1 MAARSL
7 EGMFANIDVERPGSP
22 HHSPP
27 RSVSTLSDGGDT
39 VISVHSTDSEG
50 TVDTVPYEHREH
62 EEVDGHS
69 SRTMQSFANGIKDLL
84 KMLEQPYE
92 ERLEGL
98 RRLYQNRHNWS
109 SEFVEDYDFNEDTD
123 EDIVREIRGD
133 MIQFIHYIPGL
144 RETFIG
150 DDMPPLSA
158 TNNTQIRAVL
168 TNPRF
173 KELFSQDEYASLK
186 EKLGME
192 NVGGGRRRHKSAK
205 KHHKRRY
212 NKKTHNKK
220 HKKSSKKTRS
230 RKHKKSMR
238 KHKKV
243 VRKTSKKTH
252 RRRR

>member
-7 EGMFANIDVERPGSP
+7 EGMFANIDVDHPGSP
-22 HHSPP
+22 PHSPP

-50 TVDTVPYEHREH
+50 TVDTVPYDDSSIIQDSH
-62 EEVDGHS
+62 EIVS
-69 SRTMQSFANGIKDLL
+69 SQDIANTIKDLL
-84 KMLEQPYE
+84 ESDENDDQIVKYIRQQMIYYIAYNPNLRARFPYYSYP
-92 ERLEGL
+92 RPTPD
-98 RRLYQNRHNWS
+98 S
-109 SEFVEDYDFNEDTD
+109 
-123 EDIVREIRGD
+123 DI
-133 MIQFIHYIPGL
+133 
-144 RETFIG
+144 
-150 DDMPPLSA
+150 
-158 TNNTQIRAVL
+158 QIRAVL

-220 HKKSSKKTRS
+220 HKKSSKKTRG